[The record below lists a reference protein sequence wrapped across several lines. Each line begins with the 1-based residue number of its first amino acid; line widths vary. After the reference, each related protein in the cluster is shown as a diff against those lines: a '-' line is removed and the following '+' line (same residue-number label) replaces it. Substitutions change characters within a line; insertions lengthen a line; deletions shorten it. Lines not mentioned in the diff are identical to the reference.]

1 MTIKEIFDA
10 LMVGNSS
17 VVVPANI
24 QYLNDT
30 ALELYNTPVLNNEQ
44 IETLKE
50 IIMICNVLYNRTDM
64 TVLPVEDGFYDLLL
78 EKYKT
83 YDSNFQVGSAIVEFK
98 NFIENDIDHPRKI
111 AYHPVT
117 FLKQEPKKNVTHQ
130 TIFDNIMRYNEPIPI
145 DIRDFTNKG
154 SPPEQV
160 YITKRSHDTEHNHPN
175 LVGTLDKCKFV
186 LNQDAINAG
195 VFSDPNVKILERDF
209 FQDHVQKGIIHS
221 NQELEVVVEL
231 KYDGVSV
238 EADCTDEIISA
249 RTRGDTGIDKAS
261 DITPLL
267 KGYPFPHADLMKN
280 ENPVGVKFEAIMTKT
295 DLCRFNRARD
305 RNYSNCRSAMVGLFT
320 ASDAYLYRDYI
331 TLVPLALDG
340 FPSEIESRMH
350 EIMILNEFYI
360 SHGEPL
366 RYCYFKGTIQEILY
380 YIKAFWDEAKVARDY
395 LNFMYDGIVV
405 SYIDKNIRNTLGRK
419 NSINKYSMAV
429 KFDPLEKQTMFKG
442 YTYEVGQHGDITPM
456 IHYDPVEFIGTIHT
470 KSSGASLARFKELA
484 LRYGDFIN
492 VTYRND
498 VMPYVSKVD
507 CAHNRDN
514 PNPII
519 EFPKTCPICDTA
531 LVVTDSGKK
540 ALCPNVDC
548 PGRSIQRMVNMF
560 AKMNIK
566 GFADATFGVLH
577 KDHLWQLPLMNKAE
591 LCTILGNAD
600 GENFYN
606 AIQQLMTT
614 PQKDYIIMG
623 SLGFSSMAH
632 KKWQEILAQI
642 RLKDIED
649 LFIHS
654 KDVFEFRYKLSEVIK
669 TGTATLNTIAEQWT
683 FFAKDIEFVLNNI
696 PLIESYGNLNV
707 GKKQI
712 RFSGI
717 RNEQLA
723 EQLSTLGY
731 DADDNGSVT
740 KKTDILLIPYEG
752 FTSNKTQKAST
763 NPSTL
768 IVPIQ
773 DFINNMDKYL
783 Q

>member
-1 MTIKEIFDA
+1 
-10 LMVGNSS
+10 
-17 VVVPANI
+17 
-24 QYLNDT
+24 
-30 ALELYNTPVLNNEQ
+30 
-44 IETLKE
+44 
-50 IIMICNVLYNRTDM
+50 
-64 TVLPVEDGFYDLLL
+64 
-78 EKYKT
+78 
-83 YDSNFQVGSAIVEFK
+83 
-98 NFIENDIDHPRKI
+98 
-111 AYHPVT
+111 
-117 FLKQEPKKNVTHQ
+117 
-130 TIFDNIMRYNEPIPI
+130 
-145 DIRDFTNKG
+145 
-154 SPPEQV
+154 
-160 YITKRSHDTEHNHPN
+160 
-175 LVGTLDKCKFV
+175 
-186 LNQDAINAG
+186 
-195 VFSDPNVKILERDF
+195 
-209 FQDHVQKGIIHS
+209 
-221 NQELEVVVEL
+221 
-231 KYDGVSV
+231 
-238 EADCTDEIISA
+238 
-249 RTRGDTGIDKAS
+249 
-261 DITPLL
+261 
-267 KGYPFPHADLMKN
+267 
-280 ENPVGVKFEAIMTKT
+280 
-295 DLCRFNRARD
+295 
-305 RNYSNCRSAMVGLFT
+305 
-320 ASDAYLYRDYI
+320 
-331 TLVPLALDG
+331 
-340 FPSEIESRMH
+340 
-350 EIMILNEFYI
+350 
-360 SHGEPL
+360 
-366 RYCYFKGTIQEILY
+366 
-380 YIKAFWDEAKVARDY
+380 
-395 LNFMYDGIVV
+395 
-405 SYIDKNIRNTLGRK
+405 
-419 NSINKYSMAV
+419 
-429 KFDPLEKQTMFKG
+429 
-442 YTYEVGQHGDITPM
+442 M

-519 EFPKTCPICDTA
+519 EFPTTCPVCDTA

-632 KKWQEILAQI
+632 KKWQEILTQI

-763 NPSTL
+763 NPRTL